1 MSPVI
6 VVYGDSISSGSHG
19 DGGYLAALAQLGE
32 VRNHAIGGSP
42 LAPTAP
48 GSLVEVLADPARLHA
63 DADVAVVWHGS
74 NDWFWGSPLG
84 DPDAPDPD
92 SFRGALRRC
101 LAMLRAAAP
110 GVGVLAPLPL
120 PRFEA
125 PAGAAEPGDAH
136 LTPNHVGATLADY
149 AGVLRGE
156 ADRLGYRIVD
166 LAGAGLSTATPELYE
181 DRVHPNAAGYARLA
195 PLLAA
200 AVTGLLAAP

>member
-1 MSPVI
+1 MSPVL
-6 VVYGDSISSGSHG
+6 VVYGDSISTGSHG
-19 DGGYLAALAQLGE
+19 SGGYLAALAELGE

-84 DPDAPDPD
+84 DPDAPAAG

-101 LAMLRAAAP
+101 VATLLAAAP
-110 GVGVLAPLPL
+110 GVRVLVPLPL

-125 PAGAAEPGDAH
+125 PAGTAVAGDAH
-136 LTPNHVGATLADY
+136 TTPNRIGATLADY
-149 AGVLRGE
+149 AAVLAEE
-156 ADRLGYRIVD
+156 ADRGYRVVD
-166 LAGAGLSTATPELYE
+166 LAMAGLSIATPQLYE
-181 DRVHPNAAGYARLA
+181 DRVHPNAAGYARIAGPLTA
-195 PLLAA
+195 AVADLLAA
-200 AVTGLLAAP
+200 R